1 MQGTTSFS
9 ASYDSTAR
17 IVSAVVVLLFLGIV
31 FATGSAIAAGI
42 EAVLLFLSYG
52 YSPRGYT
59 ILDGALIVKRLIGDV
74 RIPLSEIREARP
86 AAMNDLS
93 GCIRLFGSGGLF
105 GWYGLFRTS
114 KLGKCTW
121 YVTNRNNAVVLITRA
136 KTAVISPD
144 DVDDFIGVIRPSL
157 PRTTPSDPL
166 LDAIGTYPASG
177 LTGKLLAGAIG
188 MVALSIAALTLFYS
202 PGPPT
207 CTLTPES
214 LTIHDRFYPVTLNA
228 AAVDVDHIRVVDFGV
243 DTAWQPT
250 LRTNGFANPHYRS
263 GWFRVASGK
272 TIRMYRAGGK
282 RLVLLPP
289 AGNGT
294 PVLLETKN
302 PEEFVREVRQEWSHR
317 S

>member
-1 MQGTTSFS
+1 MQGTRSFS
-9 ASYDSTAR
+9 TSYDSTAK
-17 IVSAVVVLLFLGIV
+17 IVSAVVVLLFLVIV
-31 FATGSAIAAGI
+31 FATRSMIAAGI

-59 ILDGALIVKRLIGDV
+59 VLDGSLIVKRLIGDV
-74 RIPLSEIREARP
+74 RISLSDIREARP
-86 AAMNDLS
+86 AAADDLS

-121 YVTNRNNAVVLITRA
+121 YVTNRANAVVLITGA

-144 DVDDFIGVIRPSL
+144 DVDGFIGVIRPAL
-157 PRTTPSDPL
+157 PSATRS
-166 LDAIGTYPASG
+166 DAIGTYPASG
-177 LTGKLLAGAIG
+177 LTGKLLAGAVGI
-188 MVALSIAALTLFYS
+188 VALSIAALTWFYS
-202 PGPPT
+202 PGPPSY
-207 CTLTPES
+207 TLTPQS

-228 AAVDVDHIRVVDFGV
+228 AAVDVGV

-263 GWFRVASGK
+263 GWFRIASGR
-272 TIRMYRAGGK
+272 TIRMYRADGK

-289 AGNGT
+289 AGSGT
-294 PVLLETKN
+294 PVLLETKD
-302 PEEFVREVRQEWSHR
+302 PEEFVREVRQERLFWARTSSGGWPSR
-317 S
+317 